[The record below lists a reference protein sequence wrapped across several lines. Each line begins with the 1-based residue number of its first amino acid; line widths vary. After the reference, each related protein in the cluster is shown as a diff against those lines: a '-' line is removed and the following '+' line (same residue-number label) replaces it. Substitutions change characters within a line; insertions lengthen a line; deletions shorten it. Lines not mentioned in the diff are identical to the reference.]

1 MNKEKF
7 LLSALAVISLVAV
20 IGWISGESLWAVK
33 IATIVGIGCLPSVLL
48 ARKGKDLP
56 NEERSSSQ
64 EGATGRGFRG
74 QR

>member
-7 LLSALAVISLVAV
+7 LLSALAVISVVAV

-33 IATIVGIGCLPSVLL
+33 IAVIVGIGCLLSVLL
-48 ARKGKDLP
+48 TPKAKDLP

-64 EGATGRGFRG
+64 EGASGREFRV
-74 QR
+74 QP

>member
-7 LLSALAVISLVAV
+7 LVSALAVISVVAV

-33 IATIVGIGCLPSVLL
+33 IAAIVGIGCLLSVLL
-48 ARKGKDLP
+48 TRKGKDLP

-64 EGATGRGFRG
+64 EGASGREFRV
-74 QR
+74 QP

>member
-7 LLSALAVISLVAV
+7 LLSALAVISVVAV

-33 IATIVGIGCLPSVLL
+33 IAAIVGIGCLLSVLL
-48 ARKGKDLP
+48 TRKGKDLP
-56 NEERSSSQ
+56 NEECSFSQ
-64 EGATGRGFRG
+64 EGATGRESRG